1 MALKSIH
8 INDIDSVNLSIY
20 DARDDHS
27 LITLKDAPK
36 NWVEDS
42 LLGKTIYPETFHFK
56 EEKLVSILDTF
67 HSQAYYKPK
76 EVLLVKD
83 ATSKRYVPGLFK
95 HHHLKCV
102 DQDVVFRKHPHNDW
116 SLPFFLIG
124 FVLLAIANVY
134 YIKRFSLYVKAFFF
148 SRFVSQLMR
157 EDNSQTQRL
166 SIILTSIYLFSVS
179 LFIIKMNDIY
189 DFANVEI
196 NHSLQFLSLIMM
208 VFCFFIGKITLNYLV
223 GFIFKTDKEISEYTF
238 NLILLN
244 QFLGI
249 GMFFLSFILFFIN
262 DHFTKVFLYTG
273 LALLAA
279 TYLYRIGRGIFSVRT
294 NKHISAV
301 YLFLYFCTLEILPV
315 VFITKVIL
323 DS

>member
-8 INDIDSVNLSIY
+8 INEIDSLNLSVF
-20 DARDDHS
+20 DAKDNQS
-27 LITLKDAPK
+27 FITLKDAPK
-36 NWVEDS
+36 NWVDDS
-42 LLGKTIYPETFHFK
+42 LFGRTIYTETFHIK
-56 EEKLVSILDTF
+56 SEKPISIFDTF
-67 HSQAYYKPK
+67 KPQPYFIQK
-76 EVLLVKD
+76 VEVIANQK
-83 ATSKRYVPGLFK
+83 SKKYVPSIFK
-95 HHHLKCV
+95 HHELKCI
-102 DQDVVFRKHPHNDW
+102 DQDVIFRKHPHNDW

-124 FVLLAIANVY
+124 FLLLAIANVY

-148 SRFVSQLMR
+148 NRFVSQLMR

-166 SIILTSIYLFSVS
+166 SILLTFIYLFSVS
-179 LFIIKMNDIY
+179 LFIIKMNDLY
-189 DFANVEI
+189 DFANIEM
-196 NHSLQFLSLIMM
+196 NHSWQFLSMVFL

-223 GFIFKTDKEISEYTF
+223 GFIFKTDKEVSEYTF

-244 QFLGI
+244 QLLGI
-249 GMFFLSFILFFIN
+249 GMFFLSFMLFYIN
-262 DHFTKVFLYTG
+262 DHLTQILLYIG
-273 LALLAA
+273 LALLAI
-279 TYLYRIGRGIFSVRT
+279 TYLYRIGRGFFSVRT

>member
-8 INDIDSVNLSIY
+8 INEIDSLNLSVF
-20 DARDDHS
+20 DAQDNQS
-27 LITLKDAPK
+27 FITLKDAPK
-36 NWVEDS
+36 NWVDDS
-42 LLGKTIYPETFHFK
+42 LLGRTIYTETFQLK
-56 EEKLVSILDTF
+56 SEKPISIFDTF
-67 HSQAYYKPK
+67 KPQPYFIQK
-76 EVLLVKD
+76 VEVAANQK
-83 ATSKRYVPGLFK
+83 SKKYVPSIFK
-95 HHHLKCV
+95 HHALKCI

-124 FVLLAIANVY
+124 FLLLAIANVY

-148 SRFVSQLMR
+148 NRFVSQLMR

-166 SIILTSIYLFSVS
+166 SILLTFIYLFSVS
-179 LFIIKMNDIY
+179 LFIIKMNDLY
-189 DFANVEI
+189 DFANIEM
-196 NHSLQFLSLIMM
+196 NHSMQFLTMVFL

-223 GFIFKTDKEISEYTF
+223 GFIFKTDKEVSEYTF

-244 QFLGI
+244 QLLGI
-249 GMFFLSFILFFIN
+249 GMFFLSFMLFYIN
-262 DHFTKVFLYTG
+262 DHLTQTLLYIG
-273 LALLAA
+273 LALLAI
-279 TYLYRIGRGIFSVRT
+279 TYLYRIGRGVFSVRT